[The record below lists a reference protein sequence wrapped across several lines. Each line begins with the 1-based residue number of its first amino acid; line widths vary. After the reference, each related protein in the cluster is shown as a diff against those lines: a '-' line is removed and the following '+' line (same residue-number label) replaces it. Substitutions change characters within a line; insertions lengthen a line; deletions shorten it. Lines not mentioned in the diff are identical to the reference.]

1 MAQKLIFQSHKF
13 KFFIGKIFKLFDAK
27 VLLICHYV
35 TDTGSR
41 MYQLLFFK
49 SQGAVRLKS
58 CPT

>member
-1 MAQKLIFQSHKF
+1 MAINLIFQSDKF
-13 KFFIGKIFKLFDAK
+13 KFFIGKIFKLFDEK

-35 TDTGSR
+35 TDTDSL
-41 MYQLLFFK
+41 MYQLLFLK